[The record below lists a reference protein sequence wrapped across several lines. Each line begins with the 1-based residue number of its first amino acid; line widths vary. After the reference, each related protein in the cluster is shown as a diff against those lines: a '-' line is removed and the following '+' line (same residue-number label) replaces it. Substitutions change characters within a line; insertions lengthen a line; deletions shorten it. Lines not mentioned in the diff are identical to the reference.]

1 MNFTRFNMKLK
12 IGCRSQGAITPC
24 QNLNSPFALFG
35 LNFNFVMNQLTL
47 IRPLEAAGGF
57 Y

>member
-1 MNFTRFNMKLK
+1 MKLK